1 MYDAAEIL
9 GVKQGATEEEIRK
22 AFRQKSKE
30 AHPDVGGSAEAF
42 SRLQL
47 ACDTLLGKE
56 TPPDNSIG
64 IISQLYHS
72 MISQLGPEIIYVD
85 IVTEMRRHF
94 IQQIEKVDSN
104 IATQE
109 AQINLFERLNT
120 QCDTDSILYNINIGS
135 IGGLRNNIK
144 NFKRTIEELQACI
157 EVLKQASF
165 KPEPRVQ
172 TTFTMQNQWYRM

>member
-56 TPPDNSIG
+56 TPPDNSMG

-72 MISQLGPEIIYVD
+72 MISQLGTEIIYVD
-85 IVTEMRRHF
+85 VVTEMKNHF
-94 IQQIEKVDSN
+94 IQQIEKVNSN
-104 IATQE
+104 IATQK
-109 AQINLFERLNT
+109 AQINLFEQLNT
-120 QCDTDSILYNINIGS
+120 RCDTGSILHSINIGS
-135 IGGLRNNIK
+135 IGGLQHNIK
-144 NFKRTIEELQACI
+144 NHKRTITELQACVDLL
-157 EVLKQASF
+157 EQASF
-165 KPEPRVQ
+165 RPEPRVQ